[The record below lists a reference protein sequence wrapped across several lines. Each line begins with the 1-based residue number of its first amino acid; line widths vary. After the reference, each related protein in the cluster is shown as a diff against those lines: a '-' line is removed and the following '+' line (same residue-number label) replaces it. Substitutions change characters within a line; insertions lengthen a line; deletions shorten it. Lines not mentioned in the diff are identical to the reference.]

1 MCLLGAGELLAEERR
16 LLLAIEVELR
26 KMQTLERE
34 GLNAS
39 IELEQVR
46 RRSPPDAF
54 RCLPTS
60 FSFLLIPSDSF
71 RRLPTPSS
79 IQARREHEAAS
90 LISFDLRRS
99 PPISTDLRRSRMIS
113 QARREHEAARRAA
126 DEIVSEAASRGGAAS
141 VRSTQRAASLTAR
154 AEARAA
160 EILHAAELEAT
171 RILERGD
178 RMLEQPQ
185 LS

>member
-1 MCLLGAGELLAEERR
+1 VCLLGAGELLAEERR

-39 IELEQVR
+39 IELE
-46 RRSPPDAF
+46 
-54 RCLPTS
+54 
-60 FSFLLIPSDSF
+60 
-71 RRLPTPSS
+71 
-79 IQARREHEAAS
+79 
-90 LISFDLRRS
+90 
-99 PPISTDLRRSRMIS
+99 